1 MNESS
6 SDSTSKM
13 DRRHM
18 LTTLGMTMGAASVA
32 STQASLEQPQSS
44 EGRVFR
50 YCLNTSTIRG
60 QKLGIEQEIEIAGKA
75 GYDAMEPWFDGLNGF
90 VEAGGALKDLRKR
103 IEDHGMTIES
113 AIGFAPWIVNDAA
126 KRKAG
131 LEQAKREMDML
142 ARGAVYDA
150 RDAFVEAEKAEG
162 YDYFS
167 PPQAGLHLRRS
178 SSSSDLF
185 HDEHES
191 EEEEDS
197 D

>member
-60 QKLGIEQEIEIAGKA
+60 QKLGIEQEIEK
-75 GYDAMEPWFDGLNGF
+75 L
-90 VEAGGALKDLRKR
+90 
-103 IEDHGMTIES
+103 
-113 AIGFAPWIVNDAA
+113 
-126 KRKAG
+126 
-131 LEQAKREMDML
+131 QAELSR
-142 ARGAVYDA
+142 
-150 RDAFVEAEKAEG
+150 
-162 YDYFS
+162 
-167 PPQAGLHLRRS
+167 
-178 SSSSDLF
+178 
-185 HDEHES
+185 
-191 EEEEDS
+191 
-197 D
+197 